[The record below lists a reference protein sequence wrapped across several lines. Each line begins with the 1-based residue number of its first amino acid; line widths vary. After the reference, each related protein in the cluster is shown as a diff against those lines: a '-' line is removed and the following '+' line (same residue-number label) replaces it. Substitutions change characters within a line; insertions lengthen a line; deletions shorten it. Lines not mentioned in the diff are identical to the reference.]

1 MADLNFAGSYDGLHL
16 PYSPE
21 AEQAV
26 LGAII
31 LESNT
36 FDKVVDTLKS
46 PDYFY
51 VSLHKLIFAQ
61 MQEMV
66 GLGLN
71 IDFVTLLERLKQNKA
86 FDESTGKSYLF
97 DLVDNCPSISN
108 AEEYAKIIA
117 EKYNVRRLITASR
130 EIIDD
135 ATAGNEDPS
144 VLIDSAEQK
153 IFDIRQGNERH
164 GLERINSVIL
174 QTFDRLDAL
183 NSETDNSMKP
193 IPTGIGDLDRMIT
206 GLNRSDL
213 IILAARPGMGKTSF
227 ALNIA
232 RNVAC
237 KSKKTVAFFS
247 LEMSKEQLASRLL
260 SSEALIGGTKLRTG
274 NLTEEEWSRLIP
286 ASDILSKTDL
296 YLDDTPGI
304 TIPEMK
310 SRLRRLHNLDLVVI
324 DYLQLMSSG
333 RKIDS
338 RVNEIS
344 EITRNLKILAKEMN
358 VPVITLSQLSRAAEK
373 RDDHRPQIADLRDSG
388 SIEQDA
394 DIVLFLYREGYYDKE
409 GRKIDSRVN
418 EISEITRNLKI
429 LAKEMNVPVITLSQL
444 SRAAEKRDDH
454 RPQIADLRDSGSI
467 EQDADIVLF
476 LYREGYYDKEGGED
490 SAAPTAD
497 MNSGE
502 CIVAKNR
509 HGETNIVKLHWQ
521 GEFMRFTGTDNRDA

>member
-31 LESNT
+31 LESDT

-61 MQEMV
+61 MQEMI
-66 GLGLN
+66 GLGLS
-71 IDFVTLLERLKQNKA
+71 IDFVTLLEKLKQNKA
-86 FDESTGKSYLF
+86 FDESTGKPYRM
-97 DLVDNCPSISN
+97 DLIYNCPSISN

-135 ATAGNEDPS
+135 ATAGNDDPS

-153 IFDIRQGNERH
+153 IFDIRQGNEKH

-274 NLTEEEWSRLIP
+274 QLTEEEWSRLIP

-333 RKIDS
+333 RKID
-338 RVNEIS
+338 N
-344 EITRNLKILAKEMN
+344 
-358 VPVITLSQLSRAAEK
+358 
-373 RDDHRPQIADLRDSG
+373 
-388 SIEQDA
+388 
-394 DIVLFLYREGYYDKE
+394 
-409 GRKIDSRVN
+409 RVN